1 MIFSIILSWQAPDIF
16 VSDVMISNL
25 TMHEGDGDDYGYLY
39 HDDSLYHDQWDW
51 GGPLTPLPGFGFF
64 PSRVAQELE
73 HMTQVHQLFKNH

>member
-1 MIFSIILSWQAPDIF
+1 
-16 VSDVMISNL
+16 MISNL

-73 HMTQVHQLFKNH
+73 HMTQVQQLLRIINCREKKCAEQQRLWL